1 MGLFWDLLQQ
11 SQIEQRRNETA
22 SLEQRVA
29 RLEAEL
35 QALRA
40 RQTRLLTILEEQVQ
54 QDLDG
59 NGRIGG

>member
-11 SQIEQRRNETA
+11 SQIEQRRNETY
-22 SLEQRVA
+22 SLEQRID
-29 RLEAEL
+29 RLEAEV
-35 QALRA
+35 QALRS
-40 RQTRLLTILEEQVQ
+40 RQSRLLAILENHFD